1 MGHPSDLGVD
11 KMGNNMCCTACGG
24 INPQASDKPPA
35 HCAPPNAAKAPAPA
49 AKSSAVGKENDAK
62 LAKAGFAEKLVY
74 KQADKG
80 QQPEAKPGKE
90 SLAEKLCVNVHAM
103 PDALSGACADSC

>member
-1 MGHPSDLGVD
+1 MKDVALKLLGPVD
-11 KMGNNMCCTACGG
+11 SVVEVVFRRGTETITLTCDRRLTDIK
-24 INPQASDKPPA
+24 
-35 HCAPPNAAKAPAPA
+35 AA
-49 AKSSAVGKENDAK
+49 SAVLQTVRTLTTVCKENDAK